1 MEFLSAIF
9 YPQKKDFLVTIQKY
23 IDFSQNKELLKEVS
37 HMDGLGMSILE
48 EGIEQGIERGMKQGI
63 ERGMKQG
70 IERGKAKQTV
80 K

>member
-1 MEFLSAIF
+1 
-9 YPQKKDFLVTIQKY
+9 
-23 IDFSQNKELLKEVS
+23 
-37 HMDGLGMSILE
+37 MDGLGMSILE

-70 IERGKAKQTV
+70 IERGKAKQMRESVTSLMRTLGLSQEEACRALNIEMSDYEKAKQTV